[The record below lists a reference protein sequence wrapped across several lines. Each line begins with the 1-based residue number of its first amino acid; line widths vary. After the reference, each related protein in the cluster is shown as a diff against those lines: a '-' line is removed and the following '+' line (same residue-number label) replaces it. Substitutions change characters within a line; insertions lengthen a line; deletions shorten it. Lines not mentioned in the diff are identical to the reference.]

1 MNPPGIETT
10 ADYSTSAP
18 SLGASDRNLVAR
30 LEALLFVSPAP
41 ASLAQLS
48 EALAVPS
55 DEVERALKALAA
67 GRAQSG
73 IRLQRH
79 GGRIQLTSAPEFAA
93 EVEAFLQLEATAR
106 LTRASLE
113 ILAIVAYRQPVTR
126 PVIDSIRG
134 VNSETALTTLLR
146 YGLIEEAG
154 REEGPGRP
162 ILYSTTPEFLRH
174 FGLEGVEQLPPLAPP
189 EPNVAQ
195 EFADAEGGR

>member
-1 MNPPGIETT
+1 MEIS
-10 ADYSTSAP
+10 ADYSTSGESAAAVD
-18 SLGASDRNLVAR
+18 GNLVAR

-48 EALAVPS
+48 ETLAVPA
-55 DEVERALKALAA
+55 DEIERALKTLAVE
-67 GRAQSG
+67 RAQSG
-73 IRLQRH
+73 IRVQRH
-79 GGRIQLTSAPEFAA
+79 GGRVQLTSAPEFAA

-113 ILAIVAYRQPVTR
+113 ILAIVAYREPVTR

-146 YGLIEEAG
+146 YGLVEEAG

-189 EPNVAQ
+189 EPSVAP

>member
-1 MNPPGIETT
+1 METT

-18 SLGASDRNLVAR
+18 SPGATDRNLVAR

-41 ASLAQLS
+41 ASLAQLAG
-48 EALAVPS
+48 ALAVPA
-55 DEVERALKALAA
+55 DEVERALKALTAE
-67 GRAQSG
+67 RAQSG

-146 YGLIEEAG
+146 YGLIEELG

-174 FGLEGVEQLPPLAPP
+174 FGLEGVEQLPPLAPL
-189 EPNVAQ
+189 EPSAAQ

>member
-1 MNPPGIETT
+1 M
-10 ADYSTSAP
+10 
-18 SLGASDRNLVAR
+18 AR

-48 EALAVPS
+48 EALAVPA
-55 DEVERALKALAA
+55 DHVERALKALAA
-67 GRAQSG
+67 ERAQSG

-79 GGRIQLTSAPEFAA
+79 GGRVQLTSAPEFAA

-162 ILYSTTPEFLRH
+162 ILYSTTPEFLGH

-189 EPNVAQ
+189 EPSVAQ
-195 EFADAEGGR
+195 EFAETEGGG